1 MIYEAEVSYMLPE
14 GGYYNVEAIDKEDA
28 EYKIMA
34 MVKEDSPEATM
45 IVVDEV
51 KEVTR

>member
-1 MIYEAEVSYMLPE
+1 MIYEAEVSYMLPD
-14 GGYYNVEAIDKEDA
+14 GGWYTTDAIDKEDA
-28 EYKIMA
+28 EYKIMT
-34 MVKEDSPEATM
+34 MVKEDKPEASM